1 MANDTFRAGDTDET
15 GNHLPAVRQA
25 RLAELIRSRGQVTMV
40 DLIALF
46 GVSRDTIRRDLNILE
61 DRGVLVKTHGGA
73 MAADRLVDNNSS
85 LTSRMDSHQDA
96 KERIGRLAA
105 TLVRDG
111 ETLMLN
117 GGSSVTY
124 FASALT
130 ERRELTIV
138 TNNLRVLPAL
148 PPQSLRKTYVLGGV
162 YVASSQVTVDFAGF
176 SDLPR
181 ISVDTAVISVT
192 GMSANG
198 CFIGKLDEA
207 VATRDIIRSCRRTI
221 LLADSSKFGVEAF
234 AFVGDYSQIE
244 VLVSDARPAGPLA
257 DALAQ
262 AAVKIIVPE

>member
-1 MANDTFRAGDTDET
+1 MASDPIKAGDSDEA
-15 GNHLPAVRQA
+15 GNQLPAVRQA
-25 RLAELIRSRGQVTMV
+25 RLAELIRARGQVAMA
-40 DLIALF
+40 DLISLF

-73 MAADRLVDNNSS
+73 MAADRLVDTNTS
-85 LTSRMDSHQDA
+85 LSSRMDSHQEA

-124 FASALT
+124 FASALA

-162 YVASSQVTVDFAGF
+162 YVASSQVTVDFDGF

-192 GMSANG
+192 GMSGNG

-207 VATRDIIRSCRRTI
+207 LATRDIIRTCRRTI
-221 LLADSSKFGVEAF
+221 LLADSSKFDVEAF
-234 AFVGDYSQIE
+234 AHVGDYSRIE
-244 VLVSDARPAGPLA
+244 LLVSDAMPNGRLA
-257 DALAQ
+257 HALAQ
-262 AAVKIIVPE
+262 AAVKIIVAE